1 MNSNNSFK
9 GSPTF
14 NQEGGNARRA
24 IPYKNSLAKEG
35 KYNITVKGVIA
46 ILIVDVVV
54 AAANVALFYP
64 DKYDKAVKWLKG
76 LCKHKIE
83 EK

>member
-1 MNSNNSFK
+1 MKTKNFFK

-14 NQEGGNARRA
+14 LTKGGNARRA
-24 IPYKNSLAKEG
+24 IQYKNSLAKEG
-35 KYNITVKGVIA
+35 KYNIAVKGVIA